1 MVAAIIVIPVSAGM
15 HTYITH
21 LDSPTLGDGFIS
33 IYVTK
38 NPGVAFSI
46 GDTLGV
52 GGIYAIQVMV
62 SLIILGIVAFTHK

>member
-1 MVAAIIVIPVSAGM
+1 M
-15 HTYITH
+15 HTFITH
-21 LDSPTLGDGFIS
+21 LTSPTLGNGFIS

-52 GGIYAIQVMV
+52 GGIYAIQIIV
-62 SLIILGIVAFTHK
+62 SLIIFGIIAFTHK